1 MLSRKKDRLTFLLI
15 GMLLVV
21 FLGLSYFNVTTYVN
35 KHNEYQRIERNLK
48 SDKKQVLTITDNDIV
63 LMSYISSKIDVDNQ
77 SNKNNITLSLIKD
90 KYLSAKNYDEKIELW
105 KSANTNYDNI
115 VENTKMTN
123 PNLIIAN
130 DNLALMNRHFKNTT
144 KIDKILKQIS
154 KLESTK

>member
-1 MLSRKKDRLTFLLI
+1 
-15 GMLLVV
+15 
-21 FLGLSYFNVTTYVN
+21 
-35 KHNEYQRIERNLK
+35 
-48 SDKKQVLTITDNDIV
+48 
-63 LMSYISSKIDVDNQ
+63 MSYISSKIDVDNQ

-90 KYLSAKNYDEKIELW
+90 KYLSEKNYDEKIELW
-105 KSANTNYDNI
+105 KSANTNYDSI

>member
-1 MLSRKKDRLTFLLI
+1 MLSRKKDKLTFLLI
-15 GMLLVV
+15 GMLLVG

-35 KHNEYQRIERNLK
+35 KHNEDQRIEQNLK
-48 SDKKQVLTITDNDIV
+48 RDKKQVLTITDNDIV
-63 LMSYISSKIDVDNQ
+63 LMSYISSKIDVNNQ

-90 KYLSAKNYDEKIELW
+90 KYLSTKNYDEKIKLW
-105 KSANTNYDNI
+105 KSANTNYDSI

-123 PNLIIAN
+123 PNLIITN
-130 DNLALMNRHFKNTT
+130 DNLALINRHFKNTT

>member
-1 MLSRKKDRLTFLLI
+1 MLSQKKDKLTFLLI
-15 GMLLVV
+15 GMLLVG

-35 KHNEYQRIERNLK
+35 KHNEYQRIEQNLK
-48 SDKKQVLTITDNDIV
+48 RDKKQVLTITDNDIV
-63 LMSYISSKIDVDNQ
+63 LMSYISSKIDVNNQ
-77 SNKNNITLSLIKD
+77 GNKNNITLSLIKD
-90 KYLSAKNYDEKIELW
+90 KYLSAKNYDEKIKLW
-105 KSANTNYDNI
+105 KSANTNYDSI

-123 PNLIIAN
+123 PNLIITN

>member
-15 GMLLVV
+15 GMLLVG
-21 FLGLSYFNVTTYVN
+21 FLGISYFNVTTYVN
-35 KHNEYQRIERNLK
+35 KHNEYQRIEQNLK
-48 SDKKQVLTITDNDIV
+48 SDKKQVLTIADDDIV
-63 LMSYISSKIDVDNQ
+63 LMSYISSKIDVNNQ

-90 KYLSAKNYDEKIELW
+90 KYLSAKNYDEKIKLW
-105 KSANTNYDNI
+105 KSANTNYDSI

-123 PNLIIAN
+123 PNLIITN